1 MESDNYEVMLF
12 CVLSRIN
19 LLINSLPDYI
29 QECLEEAKY
38 DIISVLRKLGFNIDL
53 KDSSFNE
60 PDLIVLYNELVAIE
74 ESLIDIIPMLP
85 NYSSLEE
92 AKINVSLAIKGL
104 IEMDSSVKE
113 HHGRMRLMRKD
124 NV

>member
-1 MESDNYEVMLF
+1 MESDNSEVMLF

-19 LLINSLPDYI
+19 FLMDFFPENI
-29 QECLEEAKY
+29 QEDLEEAKY

-92 AKINVSLAIKGL
+92 ARINVSLAIKGL
-104 IEMDSSVKE
+104 IEMDFSVKE
-113 HHGRMRLMRKD
+113 HHSRMRLMRKD